1 MTTKSGSFQ
10 EITSNTSSCT
20 RRNQPDRVSMATDHV
35 YVDEKIEDVVV
46 GQCCMFEEELLSVPR
61 MRWSLFIILIEMI
74 FFVLKYVLSDSRRY
88 PILAISIELTVGINF
103 D

>member
-1 MTTKSGSFQ
+1 
-10 EITSNTSSCT
+10 
-20 RRNQPDRVSMATDHV
+20 MATDHV

-46 GQCCMFEEELLSVPR
+46 GQCCMFEKELLSVPR

-74 FFVLKYVLSDSRRY
+74 FFVLKYVISDSRRY
-88 PILAISIELTVGINF
+88 PILVISIELTVGINF